1 MTYTNDGNT
10 PIRASL
16 AEFVK
21 NQRPYHEVRY
31 FVGGDI
37 YVSINK
43 NCILLKNMEFST
55 NMRIISEALISVDYN
70 INRLTIF
77 PSETDESIEFNFS
90 GYVRWI

>member
-1 MTYTNDGNT
+1 
-10 PIRASL
+10 
-16 AEFVK
+16 
-21 NQRPYHEVRY
+21 
-31 FVGGDI
+31 
-37 YVSINK
+37 
-43 NCILLKNMEFST
+43 MEFST